1 MKKKSG
7 DYLDTLLTI
16 CRAYDCMI
24 NIKQTEDLNFTPSKT
39 TFKESG
45 QREMIC
51 ELLGH
56 DKENSYY
63 DSLVIVD
70 DDSYG
75 ECEYAVSTS
84 DHSRE
89 DAFKKL
95 LRMISGATLRFTDSE
110 KTYAKIPKFKT
121 LSQLKMKLAIEGAN
135 V

>member
-1 MKKKSG
+1 MKKKSI
-7 DYLDTLLTI
+7 DYLDALLTI
-16 CRAYDCMI
+16 CKAYDCKI
-24 NIKQTEDLNFTPSKT
+24 NIKQTEDLNLTPSKT

-45 QREMIC
+45 QREVIC

-56 DKENSYY
+56 DKKNSYY

-70 DDSYG
+70 DDPYG
-75 ECEYAVSTS
+75 EYAASAS
-84 DHSRE
+84 NRSRE

-95 LRMISGATLRFTDSE
+95 LKMISGATLRFTDGE

-121 LSQLKMKLAIEGAN
+121 LSQLKMKLAIEGAD